1 MAQERIAEATPS
13 ASSRS
18 SGSPF
23 CSVRVRRAYTDF
35 ERWVRWAAGPKTLR
49 PKTWFAGAVRSG
61 DPSCP
66 PFGLHCAAAR
76 LRWAVVDKLKTP
88 WTWLCRLDRRTRTAA
103 CPCTDVEDFAR
114 ATRPGGEGG
123 LYRMSDRR
131 RLRHFGPP
139 GRRRRSPQIAAGAGA
154 GGGEL
159 RRVSHFSPDVW
170 EQNDS
175 PQQRVAELARR
186 HYGIVDHLELAAC
199 GLSSS
204 TVNRWTREGR
214 FHRLYRGVYA
224 VGHAAISGHGR
235 WLAAV

>member
-23 CSVRVRRAYTDF
+23 WSVRVRRAYTDL

-88 WTWLCRLDRRTRTAA
+88 WDVVGGFDRRSWRRR
-103 CPCTDVEDFAR
+103 CPCTAVEDLAAAIR
-114 ATRPGGEGG
+114 PVGGIPGGENPGAT
-123 LYRMSDRR
+123 
-131 RLRHFGPP
+131 HFRVGM
-139 GRRRRSPQIAAGAGA
+139 RTQIA
-154 GGGEL
+154 
-159 RRVSHFSPDVW
+159 S
-170 EQNDS
+170 
-175 PQQRVAELARR
+175 
-186 HYGIVDHLELAAC
+186 
-199 GLSSS
+199 
-204 TVNRWTREGR
+204 
-214 FHRLYRGVYA
+214 RGDA
-224 VGHAAISGHGR
+224 V
-235 WLAAV
+235 